1 MDIQLLA
8 DLLRPPAADGEDDEV
23 CVYNNYTVCVCVT
36 CCDHPS
42 LIKGGHL
49 PMLILAP

>member
-23 CVYNNYTVCVCVT
+23 CVCNILSLCVY
-36 CCDHPS
+36 
-42 LIKGGHL
+42 HL
-49 PMLILAP
+49 L